1 MREPKIVEVRLCQD
15 LEDKQAHSVVRSYSM
30 TMTDEPIH
38 SSALPQGSCK
48 VGPTVPTC
56 KFDLR
61 MYVAACDVGSA
72 LVQRSTGMDVCV
84 CGGGGGGGGS
94 RQLPP
99 RGEPGNTCF
108 RWPKA
113 DSTAVN
119 RVE

>member
-1 MREPKIVEVRLCQD
+1 MFVYICG
-15 LEDKQAHSVVRSYSM
+15 VV
-30 TMTDEPIH
+30 
-38 SSALPQGSCK
+38 
-48 VGPTVPTC
+48 V
-56 KFDLR
+56 
-61 MYVAACDVGSA
+61 
-72 LVQRSTGMDVCV
+72 VCV
-84 CGGGGGGGGS
+84 CVCVCVRGGS